1 LGVAYPLRC
10 PSCQAL
16 VVDRRSA
23 VCTTCRQAL
32 PAEWVMSPAQV
43 AKTNQLD
50 LKARAQYA
58 ESIRTLNPL
67 TNPDAPALVQMLNVS
82 SIPGNP

>member
-1 LGVAYPLRC
+1 MDGPLRC
-10 PSCQAL
+10 PRCHAL

-23 VCTTCRQAL
+23 TCTTCHQAL
-32 PAEWVMSPAQV
+32 PADRIMTRDQV
-43 AKTNQLD
+43 AKVTELD
-50 LKARAQYA
+50 RDARAQYA

-67 TNPDAPALVQMLNVS
+67 TNPDAPLIVQLLNQS

>member
-1 LGVAYPLRC
+1 MDGPLRC
-10 PSCQAL
+10 PHCNAL

-23 VCTTCRQAL
+23 TCTTCHQAL
-32 PAEWVMSPAQV
+32 PAEWIMTRDQV
-43 AKTNQLD
+43 AKVAELD
-50 LKARAQYA
+50 RDARAQYA

-67 TNPDAPALVQMLNVS
+67 ANPDAPLIVQVLGLS